1 MFYFLLIKIYLV
13 IDMFDYLFVF
23 IVMWCEISEDKISL
37 NKLEWMYLNNNKEKL
52 FRLKL
57 IEVRWCWLVIGVLCL
72 GEF

>member
-37 NKLEWMYLNNNKEKL
+37 NKLEWMYLNNNKENYL
-52 FRLKL
+52 D
-57 IEVRWCWLVIGVLCL
+57 WN
-72 GEF
+72 